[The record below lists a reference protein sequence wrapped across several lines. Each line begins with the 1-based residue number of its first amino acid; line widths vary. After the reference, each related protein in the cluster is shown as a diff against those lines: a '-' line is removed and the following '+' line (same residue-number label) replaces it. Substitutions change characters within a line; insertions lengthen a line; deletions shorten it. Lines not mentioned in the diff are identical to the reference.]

1 LVNNLDRLAENSSM
15 VKARVKSKVY
25 SFDLDALERAV
36 RYYGKVGTKKFFAD
50 VLPESQ
56 LSYG

>member
-1 LVNNLDRLAENSSM
+1 M

-25 SFDLDALERAV
+25 SLDLDALERAV

-56 LSYG
+56 VSYG